1 MSKLKLLKKI
11 SAICLGTLAIGLQ
24 SFAMEH
30 DMDKIDFIYREKLYR
45 KYISD
50 YNMLPAQARIVYK
63 TCMSM
68 LDECEGNEKL
78 AELCGVCVLNGVAP
92 CKIGKIIS
100 KYKDMKDKEKAKG
113 NFDNDE
119 YIIAS
124 LRYIYVDKMKDID
137 ARERAIQFVKLME
150 ENRLDYLQ
158 ADSISYYKSQGF
170 DDDLSRKLSNE
181 YCKCKKIFANDNYAR
196 MFARGVVIEGLYNAE
211 EQASEYDAL
220 ISIGIDGFKAKI
232 IANSKAIGLSKE
244 MIEER
249 YELASQMLEVGK
261 GSSYSNLCSL
271 ISVLDC
277 KCYGSD
283 DKLEDI
289 FGKFEE
295 YRKKNKDSKEM
306 EAYIYIYSILNGL
319 DEEKA
324 IERAKRFTRYKELG
338 ESDIT
343 AYTYS
348 VLKSLKFPDGVIKK
362 VIDNYK
368 ENPTKSIRFSPF
380 EGIKHMKIDQVGSKF
395 YENYKI
401 VYSLLKNSEEASCL
415 SEGELE
421 EKASEYAK
429 EKGSNDNHNQVWRKI
444 LSELKSPEAKRKK
457 LN

>member
-1 MSKLKLLKKI
+1 MSKLRLLRKI
-11 SAICLGTLAIGLQ
+11 SAICLGTLTICLQ

-30 DMDKIDFIYREKLYR
+30 DTDKTDFIYKEKLYR
-45 KYISD
+45 KCIND
-50 YNMLPAQARIVYK
+50 YSMLPVQARIVYK

-78 AELCGVCVLNGVAP
+78 AELCGICVLNGATP
-92 CKIGKIIS
+92 CEIREIIS
-100 KYKDMKDKEKAKG
+100 KYKDMKVKEKIEG
-113 NFDNDE
+113 DF

-124 LRYIYVDKMKDID
+124 LRYIYVDKMKDVD
-137 ARERAIQFVKLME
+137 ARERAGQFVKLME
-150 ENRLDYLQ
+150 ENKLDYLQ

-170 DDDLSRKLSNE
+170 DDNLSRKLSNE

-232 IANSKAIGLSKE
+232 MANSKAIGLSKE
-244 MIEER
+244 MIEKR
-249 YELASQMLEVGK
+249 YELASQMLGK
-261 GSSYSNLCSL
+261 GKGGSYSNLCSL

-277 KCYGSD
+277 ECYGSD
-283 DKLEDI
+283 DKLEEI

-324 IERAKRFTRYKELG
+324 IERAKLFTRYKELG

-348 VLKSLKFPDGVIKK
+348 VLKSLNFPNVVIKK

-380 EGIKHMKIDQVGSKF
+380 EEIEHIEIDQMGSKF

-421 EKASEYAK
+421 EMASEYAK